1 MVFHHVGVNRRVS
14 GAVDGDQ
21 IDGYPCRPTAA
32 LKNVL
37 GLCPNDRLPVG
48 QGPPFFLLPQ
58 SLKTSPVDLHPHLDV
73 IASQMTRVRIVKMR
87 TRFSFFLFALCL
99 FSTIAASAAGQRV
112 IVGIHENTPLSFT
125 DSNNQEKGITID
137 LLTHIAR
144 KEGWQIHYLPGSY
157 TQCTQRLKNGVVDLL
172 PGMARSPQLEAMFAF
187 GEETIVA
194 NWGQLYISSGAEFS
208 DILDFHDK
216 DVAVVEADIY
226 FEYFQT
232 ILEKFEIRPRFVL
245 VEDYGEVLSLVHHKK
260 VSAGIV
266 PRLYGAYYEKE
277 FRVHKSPISFR
288 PTELRFVVAKG
299 RNSAMLSTL
308 DRHLKQFKSN
318 PNSIFYQSMD
328 LWTQGVRKVTFPLWL
343 RPLWVLG
350 IVAGIMGF
358 IIVGNVFLR
367 RQVKRRTETLKATIA
382 EKEKIDSEL
391 AVAREIQLQLVPSN
405 SQALPRRKEFDI
417 YASLEPAH
425 EVGGDFYDYFFIDR
439 NSLCLVVG
447 DVSGKGVPAA
457 LFMAMTKTMIKS
469 AARLLVEPEYILA
482 DVNREIA
489 RNNPSLTF
497 VTVFLGV
504 LDLNTGNLTYT
515 SAGHNPPL
523 FIGEKGNSAL
533 LGDAQCPAIGLDDT
547 FQYRQATVQLQHNEG
562 LLLFTDGV
570 TEAQDTK
577 NRLFSL
583 ESLMNTVSLTAGL
596 TPKDR
601 ITAVLS
607 RIREFTKN
615 RPLDDDLTLLALS
628 YFSPNRI
635 GDTLKTIVLRNDIRE
650 IARIMDAI
658 TRFVDSVSF
667 PSVVVHDVSLAM
679 EEIFS
684 NIVFYGFG
692 DDLAHNITLHLAIEG
707 DALILTLQDEGIP
720 FNPLN
725 VQIGR
730 RDKPLEERDK
740 GGMGITLAKNLMDQ
754 LEYRRERGKN
764 ILRMEKRYR

>member
-1 MVFHHVGVNRRVS
+1 
-14 GAVDGDQ
+14 
-21 IDGYPCRPTAA
+21 
-32 LKNVL
+32 
-37 GLCPNDRLPVG
+37 
-48 QGPPFFLLPQ
+48 
-58 SLKTSPVDLHPHLDV
+58 
-73 IASQMTRVRIVKMR
+73 MR
-87 TRFSFFLFALCL
+87 TRFFFYLLALCL
-99 FSTIAASAAGQRV
+99 FSTIAASADAQRI
-112 IVGIHENTPLSFT
+112 IVGVHENTPLIFT
-125 DSNNQEKGITID
+125 DSNGQAKGIAVD
-137 LLTHIAR
+137 LLTQIAR
-144 KEGWQIHYLPGSY
+144 KEKWDIQYLPGSY
-157 TQCTQRLKNGVVDLL
+157 AQCTQRLQNGVIDLL
-172 PGMARSPQLEAMFAF
+172 PGMAISPQLEAMFAF
-187 GEETIVA
+187 SQETIAA
-194 NWGQLYISSGAEFS
+194 NWGQLYISSGATFT
-208 DILDFHDK
+208 DILDFDDK
-216 DVAVVEADIY
+216 DVAVVEADVY
-226 FEYFQT
+226 FEFFET
-232 ILEKFEIRPRFVL
+232 ILEKFEIRPRFIQVD
-245 VEDYGEVLSLVHHKK
+245 DYGKVLSLVHRKK

-266 PRLYGAYYEKE
+266 PRLYGAYYEKQ
-277 FRVHKSPISFR
+277 FKVKKSPISFR

-299 RNSAMLSTL
+299 RNTAILSTL
-308 DRHLKQFKSN
+308 DRHLQQLKAN

-328 LWTQGVRKVTFPLWL
+328 FWTQGVRKVTFPLWL

-350 IVAGIMGF
+350 IIAGIMGLV
-358 IIVGNVFLR
+358 IVGNVFLR
-367 RQVKRRTETLKATIA
+367 RQVKLRTEALKKTIA

-391 AVAREIQLQLVPSN
+391 AVAREIQLQLVPTN

-417 YASLEPAH
+417 YASLEPAR

-515 SAGHNPPL
+515 CAGHNPPL

-547 FQYRQATVQLQHNEG
+547 FQYRQATVRLRHKEG
-562 LLLFTDGV
+562 LLLFTDGI
-570 TEAQDTK
+570 TEAQDPK
-577 NRLFSL
+577 NRLFTQ
-583 ESLMNTVSLTAGL
+583 EALMNTVSLTAGL
-596 TPKDR
+596 TPRER
-601 ITAVLS
+601 IAAILS

-628 YFSPNRI
+628 YFSPDLM

-650 IARIMDAI
+650 IGRIIDAI
-658 TRFVDSVSF
+658 KQFVDSVSF
-667 PSVVVHDVSLAM
+667 PPVVIDDVSLAI

-692 DDLAHNITLHLAIEG
+692 DDLEHNITLHLAIEG

-740 GGMGITLAKNLMDQ
+740 GGMGIILAKNLMDQ
-754 LEYRRERGKN
+754 MNYRRERGKN